1 MKWGVCMGGEGSQVL
16 KTLLAGLEREL
27 VCGPLG
33 EVSEKV
39 LAIAS
44 LYPV

>member
-1 MKWGVCMGGEGSQVL
+1 MGGEGSQVL

-27 VCGPLG
+27 VCGSLG
-33 EVSEKV
+33 KVSEKA